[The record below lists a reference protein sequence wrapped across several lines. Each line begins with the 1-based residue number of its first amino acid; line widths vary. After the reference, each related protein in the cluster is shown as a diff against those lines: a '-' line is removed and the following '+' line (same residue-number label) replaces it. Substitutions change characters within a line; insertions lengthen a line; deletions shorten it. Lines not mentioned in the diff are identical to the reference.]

1 MRLGPSIS
9 RRGKMVMVKAF
20 LEFSSGVG
28 RSIVGS
34 LIIRRQR
41 VYSVESFLLFA
52 VCGGDVSS
60 VEHRRPSPVE

>member
-1 MRLGPSIS
+1 
-9 RRGKMVMVKAF
+9 MVKAF
-20 LEFSSGVG
+20 LELSSGVG

-41 VYSVESFLLFA
+41 VYSVESFLLYFV